1 MSTYWQDDEPA
12 TEQQLRRLKELGF
25 VPANPLTVTEAARL
39 IRQYQRNPLRAG
51 EPDRASVSTVPVG
64 TSMRTPAKT
73 SPPPAGTGALPGVHI
88 RESAVPS
95 RLNRAPTT
103 SAAPIRSVSE
113 NDISRSTRQQAAG
126 LREAYE
132 KAKLALTTTPNAPN
146 VRADF
151 AVATTRRQEFWV
163 DTCRDSREMQIGSV
177 QVFELYQNYGCRF
190 YPPTREQAQIIFDAL
205 DAVAPSWDH
214 DHPELFHQTLE
225 LNFPDL
231 VRR

>member
-25 VPANPLTVTEAARL
+25 APANPLTVTEAARL
-39 IRQYQRNPLRAG
+39 IRQYQRSPLRAG
-51 EPDRASVSTVPVG
+51 EPAKAVVSTGPVSTNLEKPPPGRNAVPGTPIASFTPSRAS
-64 TSMRTPAKT
+64 R
-73 SPPPAGTGALPGVHI
+73 PPAAQCLSLT
-88 RESAVPS
+88 EK
-95 RLNRAPTT
+95 
-103 SAAPIRSVSE
+103 
-113 NDISRSTRQQAAG
+113 DISKSTRQQAAG
-126 LREAYE
+126 LRAAAE
-132 KAKLALTTTPNAPN
+132 KAKLTMATTPNAPN

-190 YPPTREQAQIIFDAL
+190 FAAPTREQAQIIFDAL
-205 DAVAPSWDH
+205 DAATPSWDH
-214 DHPELFHQTLE
+214 DHPELFYQTLE